1 MRTTATIEN
10 ESDQNSRSEGSPT
23 HEVHMH
29 TGALLI
35 ICRRLSSSR
44 EESSPLSVSLSF
56 SFYLLS
62 LLSLLSH
69 SRSRVLSFL
78 LFHAYNLASLSL
90 FLYLFIPFF
99 LFMPN
104 DQSYLLGCIGDRD
117 AYNLRIEFRSLVYLK
132 VPYVLWTLKI
142 YRPRSSTHTLS
153 LSFSS
158 SFGYDSE
165 FPNSTRN
172 FEIYLADET
181 VWNSRHIRNFRRE
194 PRNFERFRG
203 TL

>member
-69 SRSRVLSFL
+69 SRSRV
-78 LFHAYNLASLSL
+78 
-90 FLYLFIPFF
+90 PFF
-99 LFMPN
+99 
-104 DQSYLLGCIGDRD
+104 S
-117 AYNLRIEFRSLVYLK
+117 SLPRVQPR
-132 VPYVLWTLKI
+132 VPV
-142 YRPRSSTHTLS
+142 SLS
-153 LSFSS
+153 LSFY
-158 SFGYDSE
+158 SFFSFHAKRPVISVRLYRGSGRLQ
-165 FPNSTRN
+165 FKNRVSIASLSQSTLCLVN
-172 FEIYLADET
+172 
-181 VWNSRHIRNFRRE
+181 
-194 PRNFERFRG
+194 P
-203 TL
+203 